1 LGIIGEG
8 GWYSGNNSQDVVNS
22 VNDFI
27 NSLST
32 TIPSVTTGSPTIP
45 KDALNPAIL
54 QDDAYYQQFQ
64 PTPDKS
70 YQLWTGN
77 FKKYLVTT
85 GGILKDKKG
94 TAIVDADGKIVANY
108 DYWAEETT
116 SSNQSADENT
126 VGSDAFALRGGAW
139 SKLLLRTNPLNNP
152 SNGVVQRKVF
162 TNRIYTNGSFVS
174 KSDELRQV
182 KPTDLT
188 DTNYKNDE
196 YRGYLVRALGYNIDA
211 ATPPTS
217 LDNLKTAVEFR
228 QTGAVMHSQPILVT
242 NKGKLEFNEST
253 QTMGSTG
260 REDYVLFGTTQG
272 ALHVVKAGTSG
283 IAGGGRGFYL
293 YSERNVSQAKA
304 SL

>member
-1 LGIIGEG
+1 MNNSSFSCGGNSDSTWPCSQALAEELLDPTKNPTGLKVKTAMVGFGSSFNSVASYDPNKTQAQNLAAVEASTANANQKNAAKLGVLGEG
-8 GWYSGNNSQDVVNS
+8 GWYAGKSSKDIIDS
-22 VNDFI
+22 VNAFI
-27 NSLST
+27 NNLST

-77 FKKYLVTT
+77 LKKYLVTT

-188 DTNYKNDE
+188 DNKKKNDF
-196 YRGYLVRALGYNIDA
+196 LFK
-211 ATPPTS
+211 S
-217 LDNLKTAVEFR
+217 TA
-228 QTGAVMHSQPILVT
+228 I
-242 NKGKLEFNEST
+242 
-253 QTMGSTG
+253 
-260 REDYVLFGTTQG
+260 
-272 ALHVVKAGTSG
+272 
-283 IAGGGRGFYL
+283 
-293 YSERNVSQAKA
+293 
-304 SL
+304 